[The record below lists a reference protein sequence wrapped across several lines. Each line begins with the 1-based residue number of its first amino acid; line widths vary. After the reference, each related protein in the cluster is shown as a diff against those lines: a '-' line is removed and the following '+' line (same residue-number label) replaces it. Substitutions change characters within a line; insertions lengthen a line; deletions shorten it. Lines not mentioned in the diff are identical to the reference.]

1 MNFLVL
7 LEKHQNAI
15 LGTLIVHILIFV
27 WLNIQNVSFYVI
39 QPKEKIL
46 ATLDFTNSKN
56 NLTIKEKD
64 SKENFSNNEVIV
76 ANAASNYDQEKE
88 ISASQKKALE
98 EKVIKGVKKFEM
110 KQFNDFG
117 KDNPVMDNL
126 QVENKKAKDNSGGET
141 VNKSLKKT
149 SNATAKYFCK
159 NRNMILQK
167 TPSYLCNQT
176 GVVRLTIKVNPKG
189 EVTDCK
195 VDNSETNTSNQCLI
209 ENAINYAKNWKF
221 NQDFSSA
228 QRQEGWIEFIYLSQ

>member
-27 WLNIQNVSFYVI
+27 WLNIQNVSFYII
-39 QPKEKIL
+39 QPKEKVL
-46 ATLDFTNSKN
+46 ATLDFTTPEN
-56 NLTIKEKD
+56 NLIPKK
-64 SKENFSNNEVIV
+64 SKENFTDNEIV
-76 ANAASNYDQEKE
+76 VTNAASNYDQEKDM
-88 ISASQKKALE
+88 SASQKKALE
-98 EKVIKGVKKFEM
+98 EKVIEDVKEFEK

-117 KDNPVMDNL
+117 KDNPI
-126 QVENKKAKDNSGGET
+126 KDNSPLENEKIKDNSISKT

-149 SNATAKYFCK
+149 SNATAKYFCE

-167 TPSYLCNQT
+167 IPSYLCNQT
-176 GVVRLTIKVNPKG
+176 GTVRLTIKVNPKG

-195 VDNSETNTSNQCLI
+195 VDNSETSTSNQCLI

-221 NQDFSSA
+221 NQDFSST

>member
-27 WLNIQNVSFYVI
+27 WLNIQNVSFYII
-39 QPKEKIL
+39 QPKEKVL
-46 ATLDFTNSKN
+46 ATLDFTTPEN
-56 NLTIKEKD
+56 NLIPKE
-64 SKENFSNNEVIV
+64 SKEVFSNNEVV
-76 ANAASNYDQEKE
+76 VTNAASNYNQEKDM
-88 ISASQKKALE
+88 SGSQKKALA
-98 EKVIKGVKKFEM
+98 EKVIQDVKKFEK

-117 KDNPVMDNL
+117 KDNPVI
-126 QVENKKAKDNSGGET
+126 DNSHLENEKIKENSISKT

-149 SNATAKYFCK
+149 SNATAKYFCE

-167 TPSYLCNQT
+167 IPSYLCNQT
-176 GVVRLTIKVNPKG
+176 GKVRLTIKVNPKG

-195 VDNSETNTSNQCLI
+195 VDDSETNTSNQCLI

-221 NQDFSSA
+221 NQDFSST

>member
-27 WLNIQNVSFYVI
+27 WLNIQNVSFYII
-39 QPKEKIL
+39 QPKEKVL
-46 ATLDFTNSKN
+46 ATLDFTTPEN
-56 NLTIKEKD
+56 NLIPKK
-64 SKENFSNNEVIV
+64 SKENFPDNEIV
-76 ANAASNYDQEKE
+76 VTNAASNYDQEKDM
-88 ISASQKKALE
+88 SASQKKALA
-98 EKVIKGVKKFEM
+98 EKVIEDVKEFEK

-117 KDNPVMDNL
+117 KDNPVIDNSPH
-126 QVENKKAKDNSGGET
+126 ENEKIKDNSISKT

-149 SNATAKYFCK
+149 SNATAKYFCE

-167 TPSYLCNQT
+167 IPSYLCNQT
-176 GVVRLTIKVNPKG
+176 GTVRLTIKVNPKG

-195 VDNSETNTSNQCLI
+195 VDNSETSTSNQCLI

-221 NQDFSSA
+221 NQDFSST

>member
-27 WLNIQNVSFYVI
+27 WLNIQNVSFYII
-39 QPKEKIL
+39 QPKEKVL
-46 ATLDFTNSKN
+46 ATLDFTSPEN
-56 NLTIKEKD
+56 NLNPKK
-64 SKENFSNNEVIV
+64 SKENFTDNEIV
-76 ANAASNYDQEKE
+76 VTNAASNYDQEKDM
-88 ISASQKKALE
+88 SASQKKALE
-98 EKVIKGVKKFEM
+98 EKVIEDVKEFEK

-117 KDNPVMDNL
+117 KDNPV
-126 QVENKKAKDNSGGET
+126 KDNSPLENEKIIDNSISKT

-149 SNATAKYFCK
+149 SNATAKYFCE

-167 TPSYLCNQT
+167 IPSYLCNQT
-176 GVVRLTIKVNPKG
+176 GTVRLTIKVNPKG

-195 VDNSETNTSNQCLI
+195 VDNSETSTSNQCLI

-221 NQDFSSA
+221 NQDFSST

>member
-27 WLNIQNVSFYVI
+27 WLNIQNVSFYII
-39 QPKEKIL
+39 QPKEKVL
-46 ATLDFTNSKN
+46 ATLDFTTPEN
-56 NLTIKEKD
+56 NLIPKK
-64 SKENFSNNEVIV
+64 SKENFTDNEIV
-76 ANAASNYDQEKE
+76 VTNAASNYDQEKDM
-88 ISASQKKALE
+88 SASQKKALA
-98 EKVIKGVKKFEM
+98 EKVIEDVKEFEK

-117 KDNPVMDNL
+117 KDNPVIDNSPH
-126 QVENKKAKDNSGGET
+126 ENEKIKDNSISKT

-149 SNATAKYFCK
+149 SNATAKYFCE

-167 TPSYLCNQT
+167 IPSYLCNQT
-176 GVVRLTIKVNPKG
+176 GTVRLTIKVNPKG

-195 VDNSETNTSNQCLI
+195 VDNSETNTSDQCLI
-209 ENAINYAKNWKF
+209 ENAKNYAKNWKF
-221 NQDFSSA
+221 NQDFSST

>member
-27 WLNIQNVSFYVI
+27 WLNIQNVSFYII
-39 QPKEKIL
+39 QPKEKVL
-46 ATLDFTNSKN
+46 ATLDFTTPEN
-56 NLTIKEKD
+56 NLIPKET
-64 SKENFSNNEVIV
+64 KENYSDNEVEV
-76 ANAASNYDQEKE
+76 TNAASNYDKE
-88 ISASQKKALE
+88 EDMSASQKKALE
-98 EKVIKGVKKFEM
+98 DKVLEDVKKFEK

-117 KDNPVMDNL
+117 KDNPVLDNSPHKN
-126 QVENKKAKDNSGGET
+126 EKIKDNSISKT

-149 SNATAKYFCK
+149 SNATAKYFCE

-167 TPSYLCNQT
+167 IPSYLCNET
-176 GVVRLTIKVNPKG
+176 GTVRLTIKVNPKG

-195 VDNSETNTSNQCLI
+195 VDNSKTNTFNQCLI

-221 NQDFSSA
+221 NQDFSSTL
-228 QRQEGWIEFIYLSQ
+228 RQEGWIEFIYLSQ

>member
-27 WLNIQNVSFYVI
+27 WLNIQNVSFFII
-39 QPKEKIL
+39 QPKEKVL
-46 ATLDFTNSKN
+46 ATLDFTTPEN
-56 NLTIKEKD
+56 NLIPKK
-64 SKENFSNNEVIV
+64 SKENYTDNEIV
-76 ANAASNYDQEKE
+76 VTNAASNYDQEKDM
-88 ISASQKKALE
+88 SASQKKALA
-98 EKVIKGVKKFEM
+98 EKVIEDVKEFEK

-117 KDNPVMDNL
+117 KDNPVIDNSPH
-126 QVENKKAKDNSGGET
+126 ENKKIKDNSISKT
-141 VNKSLKKT
+141 VSKSLKKT
-149 SNATAKYFCK
+149 SNATAKYFCE

-167 TPSYLCNQT
+167 IPSYLCNQT
-176 GVVRLTIKVNPKG
+176 GTVRLTIKVNPKG

-195 VDNSETNTSNQCLI
+195 VDNSETSTSNQCLI

-221 NQDFSSA
+221 NQDFSST

>member
-27 WLNIQNVSFYVI
+27 WLNIQNVSFYII
-39 QPKEKIL
+39 QPKEKVL
-46 ATLDFTNSKN
+46 ATLDFTTPEN
-56 NLTIKEKD
+56 NLIPKET
-64 SKENFSNNEVIV
+64 KENYSDNEVEV
-76 ANAASNYDQEKE
+76 TNAASNYDKE
-88 ISASQKKALE
+88 EDMSASQKKALE
-98 EKVIKGVKKFEM
+98 DKVIEDVKKFEK

-117 KDNPVMDNL
+117 KDNPVLDNSP
-126 QVENKKAKDNSGGET
+126 NKNEKIKDNSISKT

-149 SNATAKYFCK
+149 SNATAKYFCE

-167 TPSYLCNQT
+167 IPSYLCNET
-176 GVVRLTIKVNPKG
+176 GTVRLTIKVNPKG

-195 VDNSETNTSNQCLI
+195 VDNSKTNTFNQCLI

-221 NQDFSSA
+221 NQDFSSTL
-228 QRQEGWIEFIYLSQ
+228 RQEGWIEFIYLSQ

>member
-27 WLNIQNVSFYVI
+27 WLNIQNVSFYII
-39 QPKEKIL
+39 QPKEKVL
-46 ATLDFTNSKN
+46 ATLDFTTPEN
-56 NLTIKEKD
+56 NLIPKET
-64 SKENFSNNEVIV
+64 KENYSDNEVEV
-76 ANAASNYDQEKE
+76 TNAASNYDKE
-88 ISASQKKALE
+88 EDMSASQKKALE
-98 EKVIKGVKKFEM
+98 DKVIEDVKKFEK

-117 KDNPVMDNL
+117 KDNPVL
-126 QVENKKAKDNSGGET
+126 ENSPHENEKIKDNSISKT

-149 SNATAKYFCK
+149 SNATAKYFCE

-167 TPSYLCNQT
+167 IPSYLCNET
-176 GVVRLTIKVNPKG
+176 GTVRLTIKVNPKG

-195 VDNSETNTSNQCLI
+195 VDNSKTNTFNQCLI

-221 NQDFSSA
+221 NQDFSSTL
-228 QRQEGWIEFIYLSQ
+228 RQEGWIEFIYLSQ

>member
-1 MNFLVL
+1 MNFIVL

-27 WLNIQNVSFYVI
+27 WLNIQNVSFYII
-39 QPKEKIL
+39 QPKEKVL
-46 ATLDFTNSKN
+46 ATLDFTTPEN
-56 NLTIKEKD
+56 NLIPKE
-64 SKENFSNNEVIV
+64 SKEIFSNNEVV
-76 ANAASNYDQEKE
+76 VTNAASNYDQEKDM
-88 ISASQKKALE
+88 SASQKKAIA
-98 EKVIKGVKKFEM
+98 EKVIEDVKKFEK

-117 KDNPVMDNL
+117 KDNPVIDNSYL
-126 QVENKKAKDNSGGET
+126 KNEKIKDNSISKT

-149 SNATAKYFCK
+149 SNATAKYFCE

-167 TPSYLCNQT
+167 IPSYLCNQT
-176 GVVRLTIKVNPKG
+176 GKVRLTIKVNPKG

-195 VDNSETNTSNQCLI
+195 VDDSETNTSNQCLI

-221 NQDFSSA
+221 NQNFSST

>member
-27 WLNIQNVSFYVI
+27 WLNIQNVSFYII
-39 QPKEKIL
+39 QPKEKVI
-46 ATLDFTNSKN
+46 ATLDFTTPEN
-56 NLTIKEKD
+56 NLIPKK
-64 SKENFSNNEVIV
+64 SNENFTDNEIV
-76 ANAASNYDQEKE
+76 VTNAASNYDQEKDM
-88 ISASQKKALE
+88 SASQKKALA
-98 EKVIKGVKKFEM
+98 EKVIEDVKEFEK

-117 KDNPVMDNL
+117 KDNPV
-126 QVENKKAKDNSGGET
+126 KDNSPHENEKIKDNSINKT
-141 VNKSLKKT
+141 VNKSIKKT
-149 SNATAKYFCK
+149 SNATAKYFCE

-167 TPSYLCNQT
+167 IPSYLCNQT
-176 GVVRLTIKVNPKG
+176 GTVRLTIKVNPKG

-221 NQDFSSA
+221 NQDFSST

>member
-7 LEKHQNAI
+7 LEKYQNAI

-27 WLNIQNVSFYVI
+27 WLNIQNVSFYII
-39 QPKEKIL
+39 QPKEKVL
-46 ATLDFTNSKN
+46 ATLDFTSPEN
-56 NLTIKEKD
+56 NLNPKKI
-64 SKENFSNNEVIV
+64 KENFTDNEIV
-76 ANAASNYDQEKE
+76 VTNAASNYDQEKDM
-88 ISASQKKALE
+88 SASQKKALE
-98 EKVIKGVKKFEM
+98 EKVIEDVKEFEK

-117 KDNPVMDNL
+117 KDNPV
-126 QVENKKAKDNSGGET
+126 KDNSPLENEKIKDNSISKT

-149 SNATAKYFCK
+149 SNATAKYFCE

-167 TPSYLCNQT
+167 IPSYLCNQT
-176 GVVRLTIKVNPKG
+176 GTVRLTIKVNPRG

-195 VDNSETNTSNQCLI
+195 VDNSETSTSNQCLI

-221 NQDFSSA
+221 NQDFSST

>member
-27 WLNIQNVSFYVI
+27 WLNIQNVSFYII

-46 ATLDFTNSKN
+46 ATLDFTTTEN
-56 NLTIKEKD
+56 NLIQKE

-76 ANAASNYDQEKE
+76 TNAASNYDQEKDM
-88 ISASQKKALE
+88 SASQKKALA
-98 EKVIKGVKKFEM
+98 EKVIEDVKEFEK

-117 KDNPVMDNL
+117 KDNPVIDNSPH
-126 QVENKKAKDNSGGET
+126 ENEKIKDNSISKT

-149 SNATAKYFCK
+149 SNASAKYFCE

-167 TPSYLCNQT
+167 IPSYLCNQT
-176 GVVRLTIKVNPKG
+176 GTVRLTIKVNPKG

-221 NQDFSSA
+221 NQDFSST

>member
-27 WLNIQNVSFYVI
+27 WLNIQNVSFYII

-46 ATLDFTNSKN
+46 TTLDFTSPEN
-56 NLTIKEKD
+56 NLITNDLKEG
-64 SKENFSNNEVIV
+64 FSNNEVV
-76 ANAASNYDQEKE
+76 VTNAASNYDKGKDM
-88 ISASQKKALE
+88 SASQKKALA
-98 EKVIKGVKKFEM
+98 EKVVVDVKKFEK

-117 KDNPVMDNL
+117 KDNPIIENSL
-126 QVENKKAKDNSGGET
+126 QENEKTKDNSESKT

-149 SNATAKYFCK
+149 SSATAKYFCK

-167 TPSYLCNQT
+167 IPSYLCNQT
-176 GVVRLTIKVNPKG
+176 GKVRLNIKVNPKG
-189 EVTDCK
+189 EVTDCR
-195 VDNSETNTSNQCLI
+195 VDNSETNTSNNCLI

-221 NQDFSSA
+221 NQDFSST

>member
-27 WLNIQNVSFYVI
+27 WLNIQNVSFYII
-39 QPKEKIL
+39 QPKEKVL
-46 ATLDFTNSKN
+46 ATLDFTTPEN
-56 NLTIKEKD
+56 NLIPKE
-64 SKENFSNNEVIV
+64 SKEIFSNNEVV
-76 ANAASNYDQEKE
+76 VTNAASNYDQEKDM
-88 ISASQKKALE
+88 SASQKKAIA
-98 EKVIKGVKKFEM
+98 EKVIEDVKKFEK

-117 KDNPVMDNL
+117 KDNPVIDNSYL
-126 QVENKKAKDNSGGET
+126 KNEKIKDNSISKT

-149 SNATAKYFCK
+149 SNATAKYFCE

-167 TPSYLCNQT
+167 IPSYLCNQT
-176 GVVRLTIKVNPKG
+176 GKVRLTIKVNTKG

-195 VDNSETNTSNQCLI
+195 VDGSETNTSNQCLI

-221 NQDFSSA
+221 NQNFSST

>member
-27 WLNIQNVSFYVI
+27 WLNIQNVSFYII
-39 QPKEKIL
+39 QPKEKVL
-46 ATLDFTNSKN
+46 ATLDFTSPEN
-56 NLTIKEKD
+56 NLIPEK
-64 SKENFSNNEVIV
+64 SKENFTDNEIV
-76 ANAASNYDQEKE
+76 VTNAASNYDQEKDM
-88 ISASQKKALE
+88 SASQKKALA
-98 EKVIKGVKKFEM
+98 EKVIEDVKEFEK

-117 KDNPVMDNL
+117 KDNPVI
-126 QVENKKAKDNSGGET
+126 ENSPQKNEKIKDNSISKT

-149 SNATAKYFCK
+149 SNATAKYFCD

-167 TPSYLCNQT
+167 IPSYLCNQT
-176 GVVRLTIKVNPKG
+176 GTVRLTIKVNPRG

-221 NQDFSSA
+221 NQDFSST
-228 QRQEGWIEFIYLSQ
+228 QRQAGWIEFIYLSQ

>member
-27 WLNIQNVSFYVI
+27 WLNIQNVSFYII
-39 QPKEKIL
+39 QPKEKVL
-46 ATLDFTNSKN
+46 ATLDFTTPEN
-56 NLTIKEKD
+56 NLIPKE
-64 SKENFSNNEVIV
+64 SKEVFSNNEVV
-76 ANAASNYDQEKE
+76 VTNAASNYNQEKDM
-88 ISASQKKALE
+88 SGSQKKALA
-98 EKVIKGVKKFEM
+98 EKVIQDVKKFEK

-117 KDNPVMDNL
+117 KDNPVI
-126 QVENKKAKDNSGGET
+126 DNSHLENEKIKENSISKT

-149 SNATAKYFCK
+149 SNATAKYFCE

-167 TPSYLCNQT
+167 IPSYLCNQT
-176 GVVRLTIKVNPKG
+176 GKVRLTIKVNPKG

-221 NQDFSSA
+221 NQDFSST

>member
-27 WLNIQNVSFYVI
+27 WLNIQNVSFYII

-46 ATLDFTNSKN
+46 ATLDFTSTEN
-56 NLTIKEKD
+56 NLITKDLKE
-64 SKENFSNNEVIV
+64 SFSNNEVV
-76 ANAASNYDQEKE
+76 VTNAASNYDREKDV
-88 ISASQKKALE
+88 SASQKKALA
-98 EKVIKGVKKFEM
+98 EKVIENVKEFEK

-117 KDNPVMDNL
+117 KDNPIIKNSIQENEKTKDNL
-126 QVENKKAKDNSGGET
+126 ESKT

-149 SNATAKYFCK
+149 STATAKYFCE

-167 TPSYLCNQT
+167 IPSYLCNQT
-176 GVVRLTIKVNPKG
+176 GKVRLNIKVNPKG
-189 EVTDCK
+189 EVTDCR
-195 VDNSETNTSNQCLI
+195 VDNSETNTSNNCLI

-221 NQDFSSA
+221 NQDFSST

>member
-27 WLNIQNVSFYVI
+27 WLNIQNVSFYII

-46 ATLDFTNSKN
+46 ATLDFTSPEN
-56 NLTIKEKD
+56 NLITKDLKE
-64 SKENFSNNEVIV
+64 SFSNNEVV
-76 ANAASNYDQEKE
+76 VTNAASNYDKAKDM
-88 ISASQKKALE
+88 SASQKKALA
-98 EKVIKGVKKFEM
+98 EKVVVDVKKFEK

-117 KDNPVMDNL
+117 KDNPIIENSL
-126 QVENKKAKDNSGGET
+126 QENEKTKDNSESKT

-149 SNATAKYFCK
+149 SSATAKYFCE

-167 TPSYLCNQT
+167 IPSYLCNQT
-176 GVVRLTIKVNPKG
+176 GKVRLNIKVNPKG
-189 EVTDCK
+189 EVTDCR
-195 VDNSETNTSNQCLI
+195 VDNSETNTSNNCLI

-221 NQDFSSA
+221 NQDFSST

>member
-27 WLNIQNVSFYVI
+27 WLNIQNVSFYII
-39 QPKEKIL
+39 QPKEKVL
-46 ATLDFTNSKN
+46 ATLDFTTPEN
-56 NLTIKEKD
+56 NLIPKET
-64 SKENFSNNEVIV
+64 KENYSDNEVEV
-76 ANAASNYDQEKE
+76 TNAASNYDKE
-88 ISASQKKALE
+88 EDMSASQKKALE
-98 EKVIKGVKKFEM
+98 DKVLEDVKKFEK

-117 KDNPVMDNL
+117 KDNPVLDNSPH
-126 QVENKKAKDNSGGET
+126 ENEKIKDNSISKT

-149 SNATAKYFCK
+149 SNATAKYFCE

-167 TPSYLCNQT
+167 IPSYLCNET
-176 GVVRLTIKVNPKG
+176 GTVRLTIKVNPKG

-195 VDNSETNTSNQCLI
+195 VDNSKTNTFNQCLI

-221 NQDFSSA
+221 NQDFSSTL
-228 QRQEGWIEFIYLSQ
+228 RQEGWIEFIYLSQ

>member
-27 WLNIQNVSFYVI
+27 WLNIQNVSFYII
-39 QPKEKIL
+39 QPKEKVL
-46 ATLDFTNSKN
+46 ATLDFTTPEN
-56 NLTIKEKD
+56 NLIPKE
-64 SKENFSNNEVIV
+64 SKEVFSNNEVV
-76 ANAASNYDQEKE
+76 VTNAASNYNQEKDM
-88 ISASQKKALE
+88 SASQKKVLA
-98 EKVIKGVKKFEM
+98 EKVIEDVKEFEK

-117 KDNPVMDNL
+117 KDNPVI
-126 QVENKKAKDNSGGET
+126 DNSHLENEKIKENSISKT

-149 SNATAKYFCK
+149 SNATAKYFCE

-167 TPSYLCNQT
+167 IPSYLCNQT
-176 GVVRLTIKVNPKG
+176 GKVRLTIKVNPKG

-195 VDNSETNTSNQCLI
+195 VDDSETNTSNQCLI

-221 NQDFSSA
+221 NQDFSST

>member
-27 WLNIQNVSFYVI
+27 WLNIQNVSFYMI
-39 QPKEKIL
+39 QPKEKVL
-46 ATLDFTNSKN
+46 ATLDFTSPEN
-56 NLTIKEKD
+56 NLIPKK
-64 SKENFSNNEVIV
+64 SKENFTENEIV
-76 ANAASNYDQEKE
+76 VTNAASNYDQEKDL
-88 ISASQKKALE
+88 SASQKKVLA
-98 EKVIKGVKKFEM
+98 EKVIEDVKEFE
-110 KQFNDFG
+110 KKKFNDFG
-117 KDNPVMDNL
+117 KDNPVIDNSPH
-126 QVENKKAKDNSGGET
+126 ENEKIKDNSISKT

-149 SNATAKYFCK
+149 SNATAKYFCE

-167 TPSYLCNQT
+167 IPSYLCNQT
-176 GVVRLTIKVNPKG
+176 GTVRLTIKVNPKG

-221 NQDFSSA
+221 NQDFSST

>member
-7 LEKHQNAI
+7 LEKYQNAI

-27 WLNIQNVSFYVI
+27 WLNIQNVSFYII
-39 QPKEKIL
+39 QPKEKVL
-46 ATLDFTNSKN
+46 ATLDFTTPEN
-56 NLTIKEKD
+56 NLIPKK
-64 SKENFSNNEVIV
+64 SKENFTDNEIV
-76 ANAASNYDQEKE
+76 VTNAASNYDQEKDM
-88 ISASQKKALE
+88 SASQKKALE
-98 EKVIKGVKKFEM
+98 EKVIEDVKEFEK

-117 KDNPVMDNL
+117 KDNPV
-126 QVENKKAKDNSGGET
+126 KDNSPLENEKIKDNSISKT

-149 SNATAKYFCK
+149 SNATAKYFCE

-167 TPSYLCNQT
+167 IPSYLCNQT
-176 GVVRLTIKVNPKG
+176 GTVRLTIKVNPKG

-195 VDNSETNTSNQCLI
+195 VDNSETSTSNQCLI

-221 NQDFSSA
+221 NQDFSST

>member
-27 WLNIQNVSFYVI
+27 WLNIQNVSFYII
-39 QPKEKIL
+39 QPKEKVL
-46 ATLDFTNSKN
+46 ATLDFTTPEN
-56 NLTIKEKD
+56 NLIPKKR
-64 SKENFSNNEVIV
+64 KENFTDNEIV
-76 ANAASNYDQEKE
+76 VTNAASNYDQEKDM
-88 ISASQKKALE
+88 SASQKKALA
-98 EKVIKGVKKFEM
+98 EKVIEDVKEFEK

-117 KDNPVMDNL
+117 KDNPVIDNSPH
-126 QVENKKAKDNSGGET
+126 ENEKIKDNSISKT
-141 VNKSLKKT
+141 VSKSLKKT
-149 SNATAKYFCK
+149 SNATAKYFCE

-167 TPSYLCNQT
+167 IPSYLCNQT
-176 GVVRLTIKVNPKG
+176 GTVRLTIKVNPKG

-195 VDNSETNTSNQCLI
+195 VDNSETSTSNQCLI

-221 NQDFSSA
+221 NQDFSST

>member
-27 WLNIQNVSFYVI
+27 WLNIQNVSFYII

-46 ATLDFTNSKN
+46 ATLDFTSPEN
-56 NLTIKEKD
+56 NLITKDLKE
-64 SKENFSNNEVIV
+64 SFSNNEVV
-76 ANAASNYDQEKE
+76 VTNAASNYDKAKDM
-88 ISASQKKALE
+88 SASQKKALA
-98 EKVIKGVKKFEM
+98 EKVVVDVKKFEK

-117 KDNPVMDNL
+117 KDNPIIENSL
-126 QVENKKAKDNSGGET
+126 QENEKTKDNSESKT
-141 VNKSLKKT
+141 VNKSLKKI
-149 SNATAKYFCK
+149 SSATAKYFCE

-167 TPSYLCNQT
+167 IPSYLCNQT
-176 GVVRLTIKVNPKG
+176 GKVRLNIKVNPKG
-189 EVTDCK
+189 EVTDCR
-195 VDNSETNTSNQCLI
+195 VDNSETNTSNNCLI

-221 NQDFSSA
+221 NQDFSST

>member
-27 WLNIQNVSFYVI
+27 WLNIQNVSFYII
-39 QPKEKIL
+39 QPKEKVL
-46 ATLDFTNSKN
+46 ATLDFTTPEN
-56 NLTIKEKD
+56 NLIPKET
-64 SKENFSNNEVIV
+64 KENYSDNEVEV
-76 ANAASNYDQEKE
+76 TNAASNYDKE
-88 ISASQKKALE
+88 EDMSASQKKTLE
-98 EKVIKGVKKFEM
+98 DKVIEDVKKFEK

-117 KDNPVMDNL
+117 KDNPVLDNSH
-126 QVENKKAKDNSGGET
+126 ENEKIKDNSISKT

-149 SNATAKYFCK
+149 SNATAKYFCE

-167 TPSYLCNQT
+167 IPSYLCNET
-176 GVVRLTIKVNPKG
+176 GTVRLTIKVNPKG

-195 VDNSETNTSNQCLI
+195 VDNSKTNTFNQCLI

-221 NQDFSSA
+221 NQDFSSTL
-228 QRQEGWIEFIYLSQ
+228 RQEGWIEFIYLSQ

>member
-27 WLNIQNVSFYVI
+27 WLNIQNVSFYII
-39 QPKEKIL
+39 QPKEKVL
-46 ATLDFTNSKN
+46 ATLDFTTPEN
-56 NLTIKEKD
+56 NLIPKK
-64 SKENFSNNEVIV
+64 SKENFTDNEIV
-76 ANAASNYDQEKE
+76 VTNAASNYDQEKDM
-88 ISASQKKALE
+88 SASQKKALE
-98 EKVIKGVKKFEM
+98 EKVIEDVKEFEK

-117 KDNPVMDNL
+117 KDNPVIDNSPH
-126 QVENKKAKDNSGGET
+126 ENKKIKDNSISKT
-141 VNKSLKKT
+141 VSKSLKKT
-149 SNATAKYFCK
+149 SNATAKYFCE

-167 TPSYLCNQT
+167 IPSYLCNQT
-176 GVVRLTIKVNPKG
+176 GTVRLTIKVNPKG

-195 VDNSETNTSNQCLI
+195 VDNSETSTSNQCLI

-221 NQDFSSA
+221 NQDFSST

>member
-27 WLNIQNVSFYVI
+27 WLNIQNVSFYII
-39 QPKEKIL
+39 QPKEKVL
-46 ATLDFTNSKN
+46 ATLDFTNTEN
-56 NLTIKEKD
+56 NLNPKK
-64 SKENFSNNEVIV
+64 SKENFTDNEIV
-76 ANAASNYDQEKE
+76 VTNAASNYDQEKDM
-88 ISASQKKALE
+88 SASQKKALA
-98 EKVIKGVKKFEM
+98 EKVIEDVKQFEK

-117 KDNPVMDNL
+117 KDNPVIDNSPH
-126 QVENKKAKDNSGGET
+126 ENEKIKDNSISKT

-149 SNATAKYFCK
+149 SNATAKYFCE

-167 TPSYLCNQT
+167 IPSYLCNQT
-176 GVVRLTIKVNPKG
+176 GTVRLTIKVNPKG

-221 NQDFSSA
+221 NQDFSST

>member
-27 WLNIQNVSFYVI
+27 WLNIQNVSFYII

-46 ATLDFTNSKN
+46 ATLDFTSPEN
-56 NLTIKEKD
+56 NLITKDLKE
-64 SKENFSNNEVIV
+64 SFSNNEVV
-76 ANAASNYDQEKE
+76 VTNAASNYDKAKDM
-88 ISASQKKALE
+88 SASQKKALV
-98 EKVIKGVKKFEM
+98 EKVVVDVKKFEK

-117 KDNPVMDNL
+117 KDNPIIENSL
-126 QVENKKAKDNSGGET
+126 QENEKTKDNSESKT

-149 SNATAKYFCK
+149 SSATAKYFCE

-167 TPSYLCNQT
+167 IPSYLCNQT
-176 GVVRLTIKVNPKG
+176 GKVRLNIKVNPKG
-189 EVTDCK
+189 EVTDCR
-195 VDNSETNTSNQCLI
+195 VDNSETNTSNNCLI

-221 NQDFSSA
+221 NQDFSST

>member
-7 LEKHQNAI
+7 LEKYQNAI

-27 WLNIQNVSFYVI
+27 WLNIQNVSFYII
-39 QPKEKIL
+39 QPKEKVL
-46 ATLDFTNSKN
+46 ATLDFTSPEN
-56 NLTIKEKD
+56 NLNPKK
-64 SKENFSNNEVIV
+64 SKENFTDNEIV
-76 ANAASNYDQEKE
+76 VTNAASNYDQEKDM
-88 ISASQKKALE
+88 SASQKKALE
-98 EKVIKGVKKFEM
+98 EKVIEDVKEFEK

-117 KDNPVMDNL
+117 KDNPI
-126 QVENKKAKDNSGGET
+126 KDNSPLENEKIKDNSISKT

-149 SNATAKYFCK
+149 SNATAKYFCE

-167 TPSYLCNQT
+167 IPSYLCNQT
-176 GVVRLTIKVNPKG
+176 GTVRLTIKVNPKG

-195 VDNSETNTSNQCLI
+195 VDNSETSTSNQCLI

-221 NQDFSSA
+221 NQDFSST

>member
-1 MNFLVL
+1 MNFIVL

-27 WLNIQNVSFYVI
+27 WLNIQNVSFYII
-39 QPKEKIL
+39 QPKEKVL
-46 ATLDFTNSKN
+46 ATLDFTTPEN
-56 NLTIKEKD
+56 NLIPKE
-64 SKENFSNNEVIV
+64 SKEIFSNNEVV
-76 ANAASNYDQEKE
+76 VTNAASNYDQEKDM
-88 ISASQKKALE
+88 SASQKKALA
-98 EKVIKGVKKFEM
+98 EKVIEGVKKFEK

-117 KDNPVMDNL
+117 KDNPVIDNSYL
-126 QVENKKAKDNSGGET
+126 KNEKIKDNSISKT

-149 SNATAKYFCK
+149 SNATAKYFCE

-167 TPSYLCNQT
+167 IPSYLCNQT
-176 GVVRLTIKVNPKG
+176 GKVRLTIKVNPKG

-195 VDNSETNTSNQCLI
+195 VDDSETNTSNQCLI

-221 NQDFSSA
+221 NQNFSST